1 MNIVLCRDLWT
12 RITICMVLLSAGSIS
27 LAAKPKVYVN
37 ARIIPIG
44 APEIENGVL
53 VVRDGKIEAVGPARD
68 VPKPGDAEQ
77 IDLSGM
83 TIMPGLVCTH
93 SHLGG
98 GWGADGS
105 EPIQP
110 ACRIYDSINVRDAG
124 LQKAQAGGLTTL
136 NVMPGSGHLL
146 SGQTIYIKL
155 NDAKSIDGAAIRDS
169 AGAIMGGM
177 KLANGTNSQKAA
189 PFPGTR
195 AKSAALVRQRLLD
208 AQAYQAKVAK
218 ATETDDADKM
228 PERDLAL
235 EGLVEVLAGKRV
247 VHFHTH
253 RHDDILTALRL
264 SKEFGFKIVLHHI
277 SEGWKVADE
286 IVAAKAPCSVIVVD
300 SPGGK
305 LEAAELLLTTGA
317 VLEKAG
323 ALVAFHTDDPIT
335 DSRLFLRSAA
345 LAVRAG
351 MSRDKA
357 LEALTIAGAK
367 MLELDERIGSL
378 APGKDADFIVLDG
391 DPLSVYTKVKQT
403 YVEGKLVFDR
413 DNPADRLF
421 AVGGYGA
428 SDNHEP
434 FSCCLEHGPGAAH

>member
-1 MNIVLCRDLWT
+1 MRKRLKCILG
-12 RITICMVLLSAGSIS
+12 LST
-27 LAAKPKVYVN
+27 AAWLSVSMAIARADGPTVYLN

-44 APEIENGVL
+44 APEIERGVL
-53 VVRDGKIEAVGPARD
+53 VVHDGKIEAVGKAGE

-77 IDLSGM
+77 VDLAGM
-83 TIMPGLVCTH
+83 TIMPGLICTH

-98 GWGADGS
+98 GWGGDSS

-155 NDAKSIDGAAIRDS
+155 NDAKTIDGSAIRND
-169 AGAIMGGM
+169 AGEIMGGM
-177 KLANGTNSQKAA
+177 KLANGTNSQRQP

-195 AKSAALVRQRLLD
+195 AKSAALVRQRLID
-208 AQAYQAKVAK
+208 AQAYQRKVEK
-218 ATETDDADKM
+218 AEADGDADKM

-235 EGLVEVLAGKRV
+235 EGLVEVLTGKRV

-264 SKEFGFKIVLHHI
+264 SEEFGFKIVLHHI
-277 SEGWKVADE
+277 SEGWKVAEE
-286 IVAAKAPCSVIVVD
+286 IVAANAPCSVIVVD

-305 LEAAELLLTTGA
+305 LEAAELLLKTGA

-351 MSRDKA
+351 MSRAKA

-367 MLELDERIGSL
+367 MLELDERIGTLS
-378 APGKDADFIVLDG
+378 PGKDADFVVLDG
-391 DPLSVYTKVKQT
+391 DPLSVYTKVQKT

-413 DNPADRLF
+413 SKPADRLF

-428 SDNHEP
+428 SDDHEP
-434 FSCCLEHGPGAAH
+434 FSCCLEYGPGGPHQ